1 MTLQLNF
8 RQKSLIWWKLLI
20 CDFTTKISSKV
31 KRGIRFICKWQH
43 KLDDNFTFKPNS
55 WIKLFS
61 MGIEQHYSHSN
72 CIFDKGGFS
81 VSSGLVF
88 LCSAW
93 YILDSLWFPMGPM
106 IILHSD
112 ALIKLMCWFYVF
124 NLPWSLTIPSVPLS
138 HSSEDPLPLWSQS
151 PVKGLKRLNS
161 WWLLGPLWF
170 TLSISPC
177 PLSKFTTPKWG
188 TFAPSFPSQRCFQ
201 VPPIGCRSC
210 KP

>member
-1 MTLQLNF
+1 MQLKRNVLYHQNWLSSHRF
-8 RQKSLIWWKLLI
+8 ALIS
-20 CDFTTKISSKV
+20 T
-31 KRGIRFICKWQH
+31 WQH
-43 KLDDNFTFKPNS
+43 VLRDTFTVLN
-55 WIKLFS
+55 LCMVRFS
-61 MGIEQHYSHSN
+61 MGIGQHYSHSD
-72 CIFDKGGFS
+72 CIFDNGSFP
-81 VSSGLVF
+81 VSSGLIF
-88 LCSAW
+88 PPF
-93 YILDSLWFPMGPM
+93 SLVHTGFSLVPHGSNDPL
-106 IILHSD
+106 IILYSD

-124 NLPWSLTIPSVPLS
+124 NLPWSPQSPLCPPVLFS

-161 WWLLGPLWF
+161 WRLLGPLWF

-188 TFAPSFPSQRCFQ
+188 TLSPSFPSQRCFQ